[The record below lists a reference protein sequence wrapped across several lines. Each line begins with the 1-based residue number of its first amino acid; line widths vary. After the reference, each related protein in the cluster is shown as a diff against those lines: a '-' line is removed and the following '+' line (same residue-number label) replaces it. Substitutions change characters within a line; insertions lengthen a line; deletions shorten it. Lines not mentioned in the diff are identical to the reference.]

1 MKDSAQPKDTP
12 EDAINGFLLQLDAL
26 KLVNRRTYINA
37 GERLE
42 NSAEHS
48 WHLAMACWSMAS
60 YFNKD
65 LSIEKLLKLALV
77 HDLGEIDAGD
87 TFLYADNRSEA
98 HIAERKCV
106 SRFASAPG
114 NFITDL
120 SELWEDQEA
129 GLSPEAKVLKVVD
142 RLLPFLHN
150 IASAGKTWR
159 SQDIRK
165 LQVVNAHAF
174 IGREYPILWLWMSN
188 KIDDATA
195 AGWLV
200 DD

>member
-1 MKDSAQPKDTP
+1 MKHSEQPQENP
-12 EDAINGFLLQLDAL
+12 EDAISRFLLQLDAL

-60 YFNKD
+60 YFEQN
-65 LSIEKLLKLALV
+65 LSMEKLLKLALL

-98 HIAERKCV
+98 HIAERICV
-106 SRFASAPG
+106 NRFASDPG
-114 NFITDL
+114 NFIPDL
-120 SELWEDQEA
+120 CELWEDQEA

-150 IASAGKTWR
+150 IASAGKTWQNQGIRR
-159 SQDIRK
+159 S
-165 LQVVNAHAF
+165 QVVNAHAF
-174 IGREYPILWLWMSN
+174 VDKEYPTLWLWMSK

-195 AGWLV
+195 AGWLI
-200 DD
+200 DE